1 MRVWY
6 NIDMPSI
13 SGLNDK
19 IDAVM
24 ACSQITLIASLDDNA
39 RSNQLIDARGLLG
52 NLRVNM
58 VRFDNDID
66 TREQAERRVIEYS
79 IRNINH
85 SDCTSCVA
93 LSAAL

>member
-1 MRVWY
+1 
-6 NIDMPSI
+6 MPSI
-13 SGLNDK
+13 SGLDDK

-24 ACSQITLIASLDDNA
+24 ACSQTTLIASFNDND
-39 RSNQLIDARGLLG
+39 RSNQLIDARGLLS
-52 NLRVNM
+52 NLRGNM
-58 VRFDNDID
+58 VRFDNDIE

-85 SDCTSCVA
+85 SDCASCMA

>member
-1 MRVWY
+1 
-6 NIDMPSI
+6 MPSI

-58 VRFDNDID
+58 VRFDNDIE

-93 LSAAL
+93 LTAAL

>member
-1 MRVWY
+1 
-6 NIDMPSI
+6 MPSI

-24 ACSQITLIASLDDNA
+24 ACSQITLIASRDDNA

-58 VRFDNDID
+58 VRFDNDIE
-66 TREQAERRVIEYS
+66 TREQAERRVIGYS

>member
-1 MRVWY
+1 
-6 NIDMPSI
+6 MPSI

-24 ACSQITLIASLDDNA
+24 ACSQVTLIASLDDNA
-39 RSNQLIDARGLLG
+39 RSNQLIDARGLLS
-52 NLRVNM
+52 NLRGNM
-58 VRFDNDID
+58 VRFDNDIE

>member
-1 MRVWY
+1 
-6 NIDMPSI
+6 MPSI

-19 IDAVM
+19 IDAVLV
-24 ACSQITLIASLDDNA
+24 CSQITLDASLDDNVRANELIEA
-39 RSNQLIDARGLLG
+39 RALLSE
-52 NLRVNM
+52 LRNNM
-58 VRFDNDID
+58 VRFKSDIE

-85 SDCTSCVA
+85 SDCASCMA

>member
-1 MRVWY
+1 
-6 NIDMPSI
+6 MPSI

-24 ACSQITLIASLDDNA
+24 ACSQVTLIASLDDNA

-58 VRFDNDID
+58 VRFDNDIE

>member
-1 MRVWY
+1 
-6 NIDMPSI
+6 MPSI

-24 ACSQITLIASLDDNA
+24 ACSQITLIANFDDND
-39 RSNQLIDARGLLG
+39 RSNQLIAARGLLS
-52 NLRVNM
+52 NLRGNM
-58 VRFDNDID
+58 VRFDNDIE